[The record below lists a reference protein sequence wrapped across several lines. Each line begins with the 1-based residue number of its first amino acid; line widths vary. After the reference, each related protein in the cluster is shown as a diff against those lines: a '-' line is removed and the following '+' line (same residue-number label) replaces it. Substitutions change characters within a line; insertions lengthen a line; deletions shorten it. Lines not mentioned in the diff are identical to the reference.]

1 MSGPATST
9 VATSSNGSATEVEIE
24 RYEVDANNGLH
35 VIHPASA
42 MNPGMY
48 SLEIDYEI
56 ALDGKAIYS
65 ASFNESSE
73 GK

>member
-1 MSGPATST
+1 M
-9 VATSSNGSATEVEIE
+9 EIE

-42 MNPGMY
+42 MSPGTY

-56 ALDGKAIYS
+56 LPDGKAIYS